1 MEPEHVV
8 PDETEA
14 TSMALPENIDD
25 LLEDEVPVRS
35 SMRLLPEEADRM
47 SSAIQDAGL
56 SLGRTVLDVKL
67 PWELPGL
74 SLVFGGSLS
83 DLPQSSRDVLPTAVP
98 YPVKESLEEDASLVF
113 GGSLS
118 DLPQSSRDVLPTAV
132 PYPVK
137 ESLEEDASSRDLGQ
151 RAKKARVSIS
161 LGACFRDVVNFNLV
175 ETDETLEEVKWTRAL
190 EMWMFVIMEDAEC
203 SAIGRKLRSK
213 HGSDSLKCLRE
224 LFGKKASSTVAKRG
238 SALQKFVLWLHQT
251 NPGLRALPFAAQLLD
266 DYIEQLQRL
275 GSKPGAFTSFTEA
288 VNFAVHVVGL
298 PIACGDGQSGLF
310 DGSRVNQLFSPWAR
324 GAVALEVQKKAERK
338 QSAVLTTDAVQYLEN
353 FLANNDE
360 DPVDR
365 YAAGC
370 LLFANFSRSRISDLR
385 MVKSWFL
392 DFDCLLSHGLGYLE
406 CCTRSHKTAR
416 DVAASGLAMPLIA
429 PALGLG
435 KVSWAVGFVQVA
447 FEAYNIV
454 YGMLQQ
460 DTLVYQHPNKF
471 TTRQHEL
478 QLKKAVKEVALDG
491 SGCLTVRDKPQ
502 QATCDTNG
510 ELELVQALRRRA
522 LAFDLVGACSYETM
536 NMYHSLL
543 VQRIQDVPPPNY
555 ARVSVVQAL
564 RADRAAFTRVA
575 EKVRSLKVGADGA
588 RPLDHA
594 FEHILEDTH
603 VSFHLLPIPE
613 KPKQP
618 QPPLKRSHDN
628 QPHEDKGGR
637 PPKKG
642 KGSGK
647 GKKGGTRLRV
657 PKELIGKWSQNKDGE
672 RLCWAFN
679 MQCGCKDAA
688 PWGSCSRGLHLC
700 AEPGCLQ
707 PHSLQEHGK
716 RGAS

>member
-1 MEPEHVV
+1 MTSL
-8 PDETEA
+8 TESRAAFEARA
-14 TSMALPENIDD
+14 TD
-25 LLEDEVPVRS
+25 V
-35 SMRLLPEEADRM
+35 
-47 SSAIQDAGL
+47 GL
-56 SLGRTVLDVKL
+56 SADDIAALTGSGITSLARLAFAAVQ
-67 PWELPGL
+67 PGA
-74 SLVFGGSLS
+74 
-83 DLPQSSRDVLPTAVP
+83 QPTNDQV
-98 YPVKESLEEDASLVF
+98 
-113 GGSLS
+113 
-118 DLPQSSRDVLPTAV
+118 
-132 PYPVK
+132 
-137 ESLEEDASSRDLGQ
+137 
-151 RAKKARVSIS
+151 
-161 LGACFRDVVNFNLV
+161 
-175 ETDETLEEVKWTRAL
+175 
-190 EMWMFVIMEDAEC
+190 
-203 SAIGRKLRSK
+203 
-213 HGSDSLKCLRE
+213 RE
-224 LFGKKASSTVAKRG
+224 LFGTRVVNAGVVAATKRLLFE
-238 SALQKFVLWLHQT
+238 SHTLVVADLKQKVEK
-251 NPGLRALPFAAQLLD
+251 GD
-266 DYIEQLQRL
+266 DPTAQRL
-275 GSKPGAFTSFTEA
+275 NP
-288 VNFAVHVVGL
+288 
-298 PIACGDGQSGLF
+298 
-310 DGSRVNQLFSPWAR
+310 
-324 GAVALEVQKKAERK
+324 AER
-338 QSAVLTTDAVQYLEN
+338 E
-353 FLANNDE
+353 
-360 DPVDR
+360 
-365 YAAGC
+365 
-370 LLFANFSRSRISDLR
+370 SRITRQRARLT
-385 MVKSWFL
+385 
-392 DFDCLLSHGLGYLE
+392 GLTHRGVE
-406 CCTRSHKTAR
+406 E
-416 DVAASGLAMPLIA
+416 
-429 PALGLG
+429 
-435 KVSWAVGFVQVA
+435 VA

-491 SGCLTVRDKPQ
+491 SGSLTVRDKPQ

-543 VQRIQDVPPPNY
+543 VQRIQDAPPPNY

-603 VSFHLLPIPE
+603 VSFHLLPLAIPE
-613 KPKQP
+613 KSKHP

-628 QPHEDKGGR
+628 QQHEDKGGR
-637 PPKKG
+637 PQKKG

-657 PKELIGKWSQNKDGE
+657 PKELIGKWSQNKEGE

-688 PWGSCSRGLHLC
+688 PGGSCSRGLHLC